1 MSSSGRFTSFTD
13 YGRCWLGGDGDEPLG
28 GKVGM
33 RLSADRDDCIASG
46 NCVMI
51 SDALFDQDDDGV
63 VVLLAEDV
71 PEPLEERAREAV
83 KTCPASVLHL
93 T

>member
-1 MSSSGRFTSFTD
+1 M
-13 YGRCWLGGDGDEPLG
+13 
-28 GKVGM
+28 VGM
-33 RLSADRDDCIASG
+33 KLSADRDDCIGSG

-51 SDALFDQDDDGV
+51 SEALFDQDDDGI

-71 PEPLEERAREAV
+71 PESEAEHAREAV
-83 KTCPASVLHL
+83 RNCPVSVLHL

>member
-1 MSSSGRFTSFTD
+1 MD
-13 YGRCWLGGDGDEPLG
+13 M
-28 GKVGM
+28 K
-33 RLSADRDDCIASG
+33 LSADRDDCIASG

-51 SDALFDQDDDGV
+51 SEALFDQDDDGI

-71 PEPLEERAREAV
+71 PEDEAEHAREAV

-93 T
+93 S

>member
-1 MSSSGRFTSFTD
+1 
-13 YGRCWLGGDGDEPLG
+13 
-28 GKVGM
+28 M

-51 SDALFDQDDDGV
+51 SDALFDQDDDGI

-71 PEPLEERAREAV
+71 PEAEEEHAREAV